1 MATSPNQ
8 LPIFQSPLNKQR
20 KDKFICVLTI
30 PRILR
35 DEVKDI
41 ARRNSSIN
49 FDALQFSI
57 FGAVAPPIEIPPV
70 GIPYAGQT
78 LKVTS
83 YARPSFPTLKVDF
96 TVDNWFNNY
105 WVIYKW
111 LEVFNDPK
119 IGIFSPQDKEVES
132 RTGEYMTNISIYGL
146 DEYNNKT
153 IQFDYIRSFP
163 TALQGIEY
171 NDRDADEMVC
181 SFNFAYHQLKVSLLP
196 VN

>member
-1 MATSPNQ
+1 MATLPNQ
-8 LPIFQSPLNKQR
+8 TPIFQSPFNKQR

-57 FGAVAPPIEIPPV
+57 FGAVAPPIEIPPIAV
-70 GIPYAGQT
+70 PFSGQT

-96 TVDNWFNNY
+96 TVDNYFNNY

-111 LEVFNDPK
+111 LEVFNNPTL
-119 IGIFSPQDKEVES
+119 GIFSPTDNEIDS
-132 RTGEYMTNISIYGL
+132 RTGEYMTNITIYGL

-153 IQFDYIRSFP
+153 VQFDYIRAFP

-171 NDRDADEMVC
+171 SDRDSGEMDC
-181 SFNFAYHQLKVSLLP
+181 SFSFAYHQLKVSLLP